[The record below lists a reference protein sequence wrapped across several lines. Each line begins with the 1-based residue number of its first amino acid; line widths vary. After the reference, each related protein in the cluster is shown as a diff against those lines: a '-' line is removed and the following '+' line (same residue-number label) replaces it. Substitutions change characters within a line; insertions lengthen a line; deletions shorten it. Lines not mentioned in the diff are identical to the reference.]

1 MDKAYIEKYIN
12 RTFIDFMPNKEFLE
26 YPVVFS
32 EAKNV
37 YLWDTEGRKYFDAIG
52 GIFVASL
59 GHQHPRVMEAMKE
72 QMGRLTFAP
81 TLHSISDVTLKFIE
95 TLGQVTPGNLNYIK
109 SFSGG
114 SESIEAAIKF
124 TRQYFKQTGRADK
137 VKVVSNYLSYHGATF
152 GAMSAGGSPRKIKFE
167 PQMPGFIKTY
177 SPKQLRDDFATWEET
192 CRYAARLVQRTIESE
207 VPDTVAAFLV
217 EPICN
222 TAGIITPTQEYFQMI
237 RETCD
242 RYGVILIF
250 DEVLTG
256 FGKTGD
262 MFAAQT
268 YCVTPDILC
277 SGKGLSSGVLP
288 IGAMMAREDMASAF
302 HNGEQEGM
310 NFMHGHTYAN
320 FPLADAVGTAVI
332 NVMTEEKL
340 PERARMIGTL
350 IKDRLEKLKQ
360 YGVIREVRGKGILL
374 GVELVEDPVTN
385 RPFPEGRKLGTAL
398 KRAALENGIILRID
412 PDWFA
417 VAPPLI
423 TTEEQAGEMCDRIE
437 KSLKQALDQVH
448 KG

>member
-1 MDKAYIEKYIN
+1 MDRAYIEKYIN
-12 RTFIDFMPNKEFLE
+12 RTFIDFMPNEEFMK
-26 YPVVFS
+26 YPVVFT

-59 GHQHPRVMEAMKE
+59 GHQHPRVMEAVRE
-72 QMGRLTFAP
+72 QLGRLTMVP
-81 TLHSISDVTLKFIE
+81 TLHSISDVTLRFIE

-152 GAMSAGGSPRKIKFE
+152 GAMSAGGSPRKVKFE
-167 PQMPGFIKTY
+167 PQMPGFIKVY
-177 SPKQLRDDFATWEET
+177 SPKQLRDDFGTWEET
-192 CRYAARLVQRTIESE
+192 CRYAALLAQRTIESE
-207 VPDTVAAFLV
+207 VPDTVGVFLV

-222 TAGIITPTQEYFQMI
+222 TAGIITPTEEYFRMI
-237 RETCD
+237 RQTCD
-242 RYGVILIF
+242 RYDVALIF

-268 YCVTPDILC
+268 FGVTPDILC

-288 IGAMMAREDMASAF
+288 IGAMMAREDMAEVF
-302 HNGEQEGM
+302 NRTGQDGM

-332 NVMTEEKL
+332 NVMTEERL
-340 PERARMIGTL
+340 PQRARVLGEYIRG
-350 IKDRLEKLKQ
+350 RLSELKK

-423 TTEEQAGEMCDRIE
+423 TTDEQACEMCDLIE
-437 KSLKQALDQVH
+437 TSLKQALDMIN
-448 KG
+448 K

>member
-1 MDKAYIEKYIN
+1 MDRAYIEKYIN
-12 RTFIDFMPNKEFLE
+12 RTFIDFMPNEEFMK
-26 YPVVFS
+26 YPVVFT

-59 GHQHPRVMEAMKE
+59 GHQHPRVMEAVKE
-72 QMGRLTFAP
+72 QLGRLTMVP
-81 TLHSISDVTLKFIE
+81 TLHSISDVTLRFIE

-124 TRQYFKQTGRADK
+124 TRQYFKQTGRPDK

-152 GAMSAGGSPRKIKFE
+152 GAMSAGGSPRKVKFE

-177 SPKQLRDDFATWEET
+177 SPKQLRDDFGTWEET
-192 CRYAARLVQRTIESE
+192 CRYAAKLVQRTIESE
-207 VPDTVAAFLV
+207 VPDTVGVFLV

-222 TAGIITPTQEYFQMI
+222 TAGIITPTEEYFRMI

-242 RYGVILIF
+242 RYDVALIF

-268 YCVTPDILC
+268 FGVTPDIIC

-288 IGAMMAREDMASAF
+288 IGAMMAREDMAEVF
-302 HNGEQEGM
+302 NRTGQDGM

-332 NVMTEEKL
+332 RVMTEERL
-340 PERARMIGTL
+340 PQRARVLGEYIRG
-350 IKDRLEKLKQ
+350 RLLELKK

-385 RPFPEGRKLGTAL
+385 KPFPEGRKLGTAL

-412 PDWFA
+412 ADWFA
-417 VAPPLI
+417 VAPPLV
-423 TTEEQAGEMCDRIE
+423 TTDEQVCEMCDLIE
-437 KSLKQALDQVH
+437 KSLKQALDRIH
-448 KG
+448 K